1 MRFTTLILVLIFGG
15 LLLAGAS
22 WALASGQVSNLLGA
36 PPPRMGTSTTS
47 FEYRGEPSLK
57 GHPRVWKFTF
67 GPTAIPGAK
76 NVRIFVDPTGHVLRT
91 EPANL
96 ADLVHKFDSKGY

>member
-1 MRFTTLILVLIFGG
+1 MRLMTLVLILFFGSI
-15 LLLAGAS
+15 LLGAAS
-22 WALASGQVSNLLGA
+22 WALASGQVSSLLGA
-36 PPPRMGTSTTS
+36 PPPVMGHSTTT
-47 FEYRGEPSLK
+47 FVYKGERSIK

-67 GPTAIPGAK
+67 GPTVIPGAPR
-76 NVRIFVDPTGHVLRT
+76 VRIFVDPMGHLIRT